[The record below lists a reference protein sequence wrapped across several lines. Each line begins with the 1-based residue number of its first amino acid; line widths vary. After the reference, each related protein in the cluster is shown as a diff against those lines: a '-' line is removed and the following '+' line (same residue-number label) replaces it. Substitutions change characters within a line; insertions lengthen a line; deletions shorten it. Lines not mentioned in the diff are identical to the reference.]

1 MSSMST
7 APWPKRHVWGFGCL
21 GGFGGVGISGVGS
34 KSRGVEFTVRA
45 LDFFLFLVSGFPGSE
60 LAKSQC
66 KMLGSSFEL

>member
-45 LDFFLFLVSGFPGSE
+45 LVFFFVSGVRFSGFGASE
-60 LAKSQC
+60 IA
-66 KMLGSSFEL
+66 M